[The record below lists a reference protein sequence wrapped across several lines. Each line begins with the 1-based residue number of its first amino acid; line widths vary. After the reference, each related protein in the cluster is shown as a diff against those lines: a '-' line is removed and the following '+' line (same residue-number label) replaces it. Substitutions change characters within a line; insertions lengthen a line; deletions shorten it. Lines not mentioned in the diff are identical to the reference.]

1 MIVRWDPQRF
11 PKSNLH
17 IAVIDDFKSLF
28 SAFKDFEEKA
38 KAQFTFEHKILIANL
53 NNRKKKKK

>member
-1 MIVRWDPQRF
+1 M
-11 PKSNLH
+11 H

-38 KAQFTFEHKILIANL
+38 NAQFTFEHKILIANL